1 MKINNVKVF
10 LSKSGKGPLANGT
23 TTICDC
29 VELAF
34 TIWNS
39 KKGPFVSFPQDTV
52 KKDGETKYYPKVR
65 FTDKDEEKELV
76 EKIMAEFTKWKER
89 REKEERGEWDNDSN
103 EVPF

>member
-10 LSKSGKGPLANGT
+10 LSKSDKGPLGNGT
-23 TTICDC
+23 VTICDC
-29 VELAF
+29 VEISF

-65 FTDKDEEKELV
+65 FTDKEEEKELV
-76 EKIMAEFTKWKER
+76 EKIMAEFTKRKD
-89 REKEERGEWDNDSN
+89 EKSKKTASSDEDSD